1 MFQGSETMDERSRK
15 EIEELF
21 KAKVKGDAIIEAL
34 KRAER
39 KEH

>member
-1 MFQGSETMDERSRK
+1 MDERSKK

-34 KRAER
+34 KRIESKQR
-39 KEH
+39 